1 VRGFT
6 AFSDDLLEDGPV
18 ERQVGHDL
26 FQLAVFVAERPQL
39 AQFLQAQAGELF
51 LPAVE
56 GLLAHP
62 EPWYAA

>member
-1 VRGFT
+1 
-6 AFSDDLLEDGPV
+6 
-18 ERQVGHDL
+18 
-26 FQLAVFVAERPQL
+26 VAERPQL